1 MSLGVRGQ
9 VGLHLITQYCCIEYT
24 MRTARFWLIPDREE
38 SQAQYAAMPLG
49 IPHNDALIERSQV
62 WIADNFTDP
71 NPVTTIVEQSGLPPT
86 TFARRFK
93 HATGY
98 NPMDYVHTTR
108 IEHAK
113 DLLASETQ
121 SIEEIGF
128 LTGYEDPASF
138 RRLFKRKTGITP
150 SYYRRRFGHYRF
162 AWYELDG

>member
-1 MSLGVRGQ
+1 
-9 VGLHLITQYCCIEYT
+9 
-24 MRTARFWLIPDREE
+24 
-38 SQAQYAAMPLG
+38 MPLG

-62 WIADNFTDP
+62 WIADNFTDL

-162 AWYELDG
+162 ARYELDG